1 MNNDDNS
8 IDEKNNPDYFY
19 DGQFNIDEIEENN
32 YSKKSLSLLE
42 QNNQNIP
49 NIRHIFNKY
58 NNNNIRGE
66 GPINLI
72 KFNKNNFELNKAALD
87 ILRSIKDQIIVVS
100 IVGKAR
106 TGKSYLMNLLLNTN
120 NNINKNKGF
129 KVASSINSCTRGI
142 WLWSTPRQK
151 PNSSA
156 KIIFI
161 DSEGTNSVDIST
173 KTYDT
178 KIFALIILLSSLF
191 IYNTNGN
198 IDETSISELALSTY
212 LSNSIA
218 INTNKYTN
226 LDIKN
231 KITNID
237 KDKIIS
243 DLAPKFIWTLRD
255 FTLDKIDPDTGEEIT
270 SDEYLEL
277 CLRNKSAGK
286 NSNENNIIR
295 QNIIKYFKER
305 ECVTLPR
312 PVDNEEDLQRLDDIP
327 FNELKSNFRTEFLLL
342 KKKVY
347 ETSKPK
353 IFNGKKIT
361 GPILADLLIIFINS
375 INSGIIP
382 NIDTAWDN
390 IIINEIQTSYEK
402 CKNNWK
408 QNTENNIANIN
419 IKLIYDLKYLNL
431 TEFNQVIEENGEIR
445 HNKNY
450 FNKFKEYKNKLNAEI
465 QKDIDKFI
473 KQGNKQNLSQFQKI
487 INNHK
492 QVFDQNLS
500 NNTHGNKFEELIIE
514 HNGLLNNIKN
524 SNIIYEDNKDTLNLL
539 CKSDLNYTKDMVS
552 YISNNLKQKMLKQ
565 KLNIEKEIK
574 NNEVK
579 VISDENALR
588 TKKINKD
595 LDNKYN
601 NLLVE
606 LDEKNKE
613 LIQLIGKYTILME
626 RRDELFKEKKSLN
639 LTGLRNVTLRNSK
652 KSSISQLYYDSE
664 SKVCGCQLDDNLCFI
679 F

>member
-419 IKLIYDLKYLNL
+419 IKLIYDLKYLIL

-473 KQGNKQNLSQFQKI
+473 KQANKQNLSQFQKI

-652 KSSISQLYYDSE
+652 KSSINQLYYDSE

>member
-8 IDEKNNPDYFY
+8 IEEKNTPEFFY

-32 YSKKSLSLLE
+32 YSKRSLSLLE

-49 NIRHIFNKY
+49 NIRHIYNKY
-58 NNNNIRGE
+58 NNNNIMKE

-72 KFNKNNFELNKAALD
+72 KFNKNNFELNKEALD

-106 TGKSYLMNLLLNTN
+106 TGKSYLMNLLLNSN
-120 NNINKNKGF
+120 NNINKNNGF

-218 INTNKYTN
+218 INTKNCKN

-277 CLRNKSAGK
+277 CLRNKSTGK

-295 QNIIKYFKER
+295 ENIIKYFKER

-390 IIINEIQTSYEK
+390 IIINEIQASYQK

-408 QNTENNIANIN
+408 QNIENNIANIN
-419 IKLIYDLKYLNL
+419 TKLIYDLKYMIL
-431 TEFNQVIEENGEIR
+431 TEYNQVIEENGEIR

-465 QKDIDKFI
+465 QKDIDKYI
-473 KQGNKQNLSQFQKI
+473 KQANKQNFSYFQKI
-487 INNHK
+487 VNNHK
-492 QVFDQNLS
+492 QIFDQNLS
-500 NNTHGNKFEELIIE
+500 NNIHGNKFEELVSEYKDLFKKI
-514 HNGLLNNIKN
+514 NN
-524 SNIIYEDNKDTLNLL
+524 SNIIYEDNKDTINLL

-574 NNEVK
+574 NNEVN
-579 VISDENALR
+579 VISDENVLR

-606 LDEKNKE
+606 LDDKNKE
-613 LIQLIGKYTILME
+613 LVQLIGKYTILME
-626 RRDELFKEKKSLN
+626 RRDELFKDKKSLN
-639 LTGLRNVTLRNSK
+639 HTGLRNVTLRSSK

-664 SKVCGCQLDDNLCFI
+664 SKACGCQLDENLCFI

>member
-419 IKLIYDLKYLNL
+419 IKLIYDLKYLIL

-652 KSSISQLYYDSE
+652 KSSINQLYYDSE

>member
-419 IKLIYDLKYLNL
+419 IKLIYDLKYLIL

-473 KQGNKQNLSQFQKI
+473 KQGNKQNRSQFQKI

>member
-408 QNTENNIANIN
+408 QNIENNIANIN
-419 IKLIYDLKYLNL
+419 IKLIYDLKYLIL

-652 KSSISQLYYDSE
+652 KSSINQLYYDSE